1 MSDAPRGL
9 LIAAPR
15 SGSGKTTVTLALLA
29 ALRRRGKAVRAI
41 KSGPDYID
49 PAFHAAATGRPGL
62 NLDSWAM
69 PPALLDHLAGLAG
82 EGAQIVIGEGAM
94 GLFDG
99 VAVEKGRTGAGA
111 DVAARLGLPVLL
123 VLDVSGQSQTAAA
136 VLRGF
141 IGHDPAVR
149 IAGVVLN
156 KLGSERHERMIREAV
171 APLGVPVLGTVPRAT
186 DIVLPERHLGL
197 VQAGETDDLPARL
210 AALADLAEAHLDLD
224 GIIAAAAPLQAGA
237 GAGEGQG
244 DSNALLPPPGQR
256 IALAQD
262 AAFGFVYAHML
273 AGWRGQGAE
282 IVPFSPLADEAP
294 DASCDALWL
303 PGGYPELHAG
313 RLAAAERFRA
323 GVHAFAAAGKPV
335 HGECGGYIAL
345 GAGLLDA
352 EGVRHAM
359 LGLVDLETSFAKRR
373 MNLGYRQARLIAPS
387 PLGPEGAWVR
397 GHEFHYATVLS
408 RGEDQPLADLSD
420 AEGRPLG
427 LAGSRRGSV
436 TGSFFHAIA
445 RG

>member
-1 MSDAPRGL
+1 MSDTPRGL
-9 LIAAPR
+9 LVAAPR

-29 ALRRRGKAVRAI
+29 ALKRRGTAVRAI

-49 PAFHAAATGRPGL
+49 PAFHTAATGRPGL

-69 PPALLDHLAGLAG
+69 PPALLDYLAALAG

-171 APLGVPVLGTVPRAT
+171 APLGVPVLGTLPRTA

-224 GIIAAAAPLQAGA
+224 GILAAAAPFRAVEGA
-237 GAGEGQG
+237 GQG
-244 DSNALLPPPGQR
+244 NNTALLPPPGQR

-282 IVPFSPLADEAP
+282 IVPFSPLADAAP

-335 HGECGGYIAL
+335 HGECGGYMAL
-345 GAGLLDA
+345 GAGLVDA

-359 LGLVDLETSFAKRR
+359 LGLIELETSFAKRR

-397 GHEFHYATVLS
+397 GHEFHYASVLS
-408 RGEDQPLADLSD
+408 RGADQPLADLSD

-427 LAGSRRGSV
+427 PAGSRRGSV

>member
-1 MSDAPRGL
+1 MSGPTPRGL

-15 SGSGKTTVTLALLA
+15 SGSGKTTVTLAVLA
-29 ALRRRGKAVRAI
+29 ALRRRGRVVRAI

-69 PPALLDHLAGLAG
+69 PPALLNHLAALAG
-82 EGAQIVIGEGAM
+82 EGAEIVIGEGAM

-171 APLGVPVLGTVPRAT
+171 APLGVPVLGTVPRTA

-224 GIIAAAAPLQAGA
+224 GILAAAAPLQAGA
-237 GAGEGQG
+237 GEGQG
-244 DSNALLPPPGQR
+244 NDTALLPPPGQR

-313 RLAAAERFRA
+313 QLAAAERFRA

-335 HGECGGYIAL
+335 HGECGGYMAL
-345 GAGLLDA
+345 GAGLVDA

-359 LGLVDLETSFAKRR
+359 LGLLELETSFAKRR
-373 MNLGYRQARLIAPS
+373 MNLGYRQARLMAPS
-387 PLGPEGAWVR
+387 PLGPEGSFVR

-408 RGEDQPLADLSD
+408 RGADQPLADLSD

-427 LAGSRRGSV
+427 PAGSRRGSV

>member
-1 MSDAPRGL
+1 MSIPTPRGL

-29 ALRRRGKAVRAI
+29 ALRRRGRVVRAI

-69 PPALLDHLAGLAG
+69 PPALLDHLAALAG
-82 EGAQIVIGEGAM
+82 EGAEIVIGEGAM

-171 APLGVPVLGTVPRAT
+171 APLGVPVLGTVPRAA

-224 GIIAAAAPLQAGA
+224 GILAAAAPLQAGA
-237 GAGEGQG
+237 GEGQG
-244 DSNALLPPPGQR
+244 NNTALLPPPGQR

-282 IVPFSPLADEAP
+282 IVPFSPLANEAP

-313 RLAAAERFRA
+313 PLTAAERFRA

-335 HGECGGYIAL
+335 HGECGGYMAL
-345 GAGLLDA
+345 GAGLVDA

-359 LGLVDLETSFAKRR
+359 LGLLELETSFAKRR
-373 MNLGYRQARLIAPS
+373 MNLGYRQARLVAPS
-387 PLGPEGAWVR
+387 PLGPEGTFVR

-408 RGEDQPLADLSD
+408 RGADQPLADLSD

-427 LAGSRRGSV
+427 PAGSRRGSV

>member
-1 MSDAPRGL
+1 MSRPTPRGL
-9 LIAAPR
+9 LVAAPR

-29 ALRRRGKAVRAI
+29 ALRQRGIAVRAI

-49 PAFHAAATGRPGL
+49 PAFHAAATGQPGL

-69 PPALLDHLAGLAG
+69 PPALLDHLATLAG

-156 KLGSERHERMIREAV
+156 KLGSERHERMIRQAV
-171 APLGVPVLGTVPRAT
+171 APLGVPVLGTLPRAA

-197 VQAGETDDLPARL
+197 VQAGETDDLPSRL

-224 GIIAAAAPLQAGA
+224 GIIAAAAPFRAVG
-237 GAGEGQG
+237 GEPQG
-244 DSNALLPPPGQR
+244 NNSALLPPPGQR

-273 AGWRGQGAE
+273 VGWRGQGAE

-313 RLAAAERFRA
+313 CLAAAERFRA
-323 GVHAFAAAGKPV
+323 GVHAFAATGKPV
-335 HGECGGYIAL
+335 HGECGGYMAL
-345 GAGLLDA
+345 GAGLVDA

-359 LGLVDLETSFAKRR
+359 LGLLDLETSFAKRR
-373 MNLGYRQARLIAPS
+373 MNLGYRQARLMAPS
-387 PLGPEGAWVR
+387 PLGPEGAMVR
-397 GHEFHYATVLS
+397 GHEFHYATVLD
-408 RGEDQPLADLSD
+408 RGSDEPLANLSD

-427 LAGSRRGSV
+427 PAGSRRGSV

>member
-1 MSDAPRGL
+1 MSDTPRGL

-15 SGSGKTTVTLALLA
+15 SGSGKTTVTLAVLA

-69 PPALLDHLAGLAG
+69 PPALLDHLAALAG

-171 APLGVPVLGTVPRAT
+171 APLGVPVLGTVPRAA

-224 GIIAAAAPLQAGA
+224 GIIAAAAPLQAGT
-237 GAGEGQG
+237 GEGA
-244 DSNALLPPPGQR
+244 ALLPPPGQR

-294 DASCDALWL
+294 DVSCDALWL

-313 RLAAAERFRA
+313 QLAAAERFRA

-335 HGECGGYIAL
+335 HGECGGYMAL
-345 GAGLLDA
+345 GAGLVDA

-359 LGLVDLETSFAKRR
+359 LGLLELETSFAKRR

-387 PLGPEGAWVR
+387 PLGLEGAWVR

-427 LAGSRRGSV
+427 PAGSRRGSV

>member
-1 MSDAPRGL
+1 MSDTPRGL
-9 LIAAPR
+9 LVAAPR

-29 ALRRRGKAVRAI
+29 ALARRGTAVRAI

-69 PPALLDHLAGLAG
+69 PPALLDHLAALAG
-82 EGAQIVIGEGAM
+82 EGAEIVIGEGAM

-171 APLGVPVLGTVPRAT
+171 APLGVPVLGTLPRAA

-197 VQAGETDDLPARL
+197 VQAGETDDLPSRL
-210 AALADLAEAHLDLD
+210 AALADLAQAHLDLD
-224 GIIAAAAPLQAGA
+224 GIIAAAAPLQAGT
-237 GAGEGQG
+237 GEGQG
-244 DSNALLPPPGQR
+244 DSKAMLPPPGQR

-335 HGECGGYIAL
+335 HGECGGYMAL
-345 GAGLLDA
+345 GAGLVDA
-352 EGVRHAM
+352 EGARHAM
-359 LGLVDLETSFAKRR
+359 LGLLALETSFAKRR
-373 MNLGYRQARLIAPS
+373 MNLGYRQARLLAPS
-387 PLGPEGAWVR
+387 PLGPEGAMVR
-397 GHEFHYATVLS
+397 GHEFHYATVLD
-408 RGEDQPLADLSD
+408 RGSDQPLADLSD

-427 LAGSRRGSV
+427 PAGSRRGSV

>member
-1 MSDAPRGL
+1 MSIPTPRGL

-15 SGSGKTTVTLALLA
+15 SGSGKTTVTLAVLA
-29 ALRRRGKAVRAI
+29 ALRRRGRVVRAI

-69 PPALLDHLAGLAG
+69 PPALLDHLAALAG
-82 EGAQIVIGEGAM
+82 EGAEIVIGEGAM

-141 IGHDPAVR
+141 VGHDPAVR

-171 APLGVPVLGTVPRAT
+171 APLGVSVLGTVPRTA

-224 GIIAAAAPLQAGA
+224 GIIAAAAPLQAA
-237 GAGEGQG
+237 AGEGQG
-244 DSNALLPPPGQR
+244 NNTALLPPPGQR

-313 RLAAAERFRA
+313 QLAAAERFRA
-323 GVHAFAAAGKPV
+323 GVHTFAAAGKPV
-335 HGECGGYIAL
+335 HGECGGYMAL
-345 GAGLLDA
+345 GAGLVDA
-352 EGVRHAM
+352 VGVRHAM
-359 LGLVDLETSFAKRR
+359 LGLLELETSFAKRR
-373 MNLGYRQARLIAPS
+373 MNLGYRQARLMAPS
-387 PLGPEGAWVR
+387 PLGPEGSFVR

-408 RGEDQPLADLSD
+408 RGADQPLADLSD

-427 LAGSRRGSV
+427 PAGSRRGSV

>member
-1 MSDAPRGL
+1 MSIPTPRGL

-29 ALRRRGKAVRAI
+29 ALRRRGRVVRAI

-69 PPALLDHLAGLAG
+69 PPALLDHLAALAG
-82 EGAQIVIGEGAM
+82 EGAEIVIGEGAM

-141 IGHDPAVR
+141 VGHDPAVR

-171 APLGVPVLGTVPRAT
+171 APLGVPVLGTVPRAA

-224 GIIAAAAPLQAGA
+224 GILAAAAPLQAGA
-237 GAGEGQG
+237 GEDQG
-244 DSNALLPPPGQR
+244 NDTALLPPPGQR

-273 AGWRGQGAE
+273 AGWWGQGAE

-313 RLAAAERFRA
+313 QLAAAERFCA

-335 HGECGGYIAL
+335 HGECGGYMAL
-345 GAGLLDA
+345 GAGLVDA
-352 EGVRHAM
+352 VGVRHAM
-359 LGLVDLETSFAKRR
+359 LGLLELETSFAKRR
-373 MNLGYRQARLIAPS
+373 MNLGYRQARLMAPS
-387 PLGPEGAWVR
+387 PLGPEGTFVR

-408 RGEDQPLADLSD
+408 RGADQPLADLSD
-420 AEGRPLG
+420 AEGRALG
-427 LAGSRRGSV
+427 PAGSRRGSV

>member
-1 MSDAPRGL
+1 MSDPPRGL
-9 LIAAPR
+9 LVAAPR

-29 ALRRRGKAVRAI
+29 ALRRRGIAVRAI

-49 PAFHAAATGRPGL
+49 PAFHAAATGQPGL

-69 PPALLDHLAGLAG
+69 PPALLDHLATLAG

-141 IGHDPAVR
+141 IGHDPTVR

-171 APLGVPVLGTVPRAT
+171 APLGVPVLGTLPRAA

-197 VQAGETDDLPARL
+197 VQAGETDDLPTRL
-210 AALADLAEAHLDLD
+210 AALADLAEAHLDLE
-224 GIIAAAAPLQAGA
+224 GILAAAAPLQAGM
-237 GAGEGQG
+237 GEGA
-244 DSNALLPPPGQR
+244 ALLPPPGQR

-273 AGWRGQGAE
+273 AGWRGEGAE
-282 IVPFSPLADEAP
+282 IVPFSPLADAAP
-294 DASCDALWL
+294 DVSCDALWL

-313 RLAAAERFRA
+313 CLAAAERFRA

-335 HGECGGYIAL
+335 HGECGGYMAL
-345 GAGLLDA
+345 GAGLVDA

-359 LGLVDLETSFAKRR
+359 LGLLELETSFAKRR
-373 MNLGYRQARLIAPS
+373 MNLGYRQARLLAPS
-387 PLGPEGAWVR
+387 PLGPEGAMVR
-397 GHEFHYATVLS
+397 GHEFHYATVLD
-408 RGEDQPLADLSD
+408 RGSDQPLAALSD

-427 LAGSRRGSV
+427 PAGSRRGSV

>member
-29 ALRRRGKAVRAI
+29 ALRRRGRVVRAI

-69 PPALLDHLAGLAG
+69 PPALLDHLAALAG
-82 EGAQIVIGEGAM
+82 EGAEIVIGEGAM

-123 VLDVSGQSQTAAA
+123 VLDVTGQSQTAAA

-171 APLGVPVLGTVPRAT
+171 APLGVPVLGTVPRTA

-237 GAGEGQG
+237 GEGQG
-244 DSNALLPPPGQR
+244 DSKALLPPPGQR

-313 RLAAAERFRA
+313 QLAAAERFRA

-335 HGECGGYIAL
+335 HGECGGYMAL
-345 GAGLLDA
+345 GAGLVDA
-352 EGVRHAM
+352 VGVRHAM
-359 LGLVDLETSFAKRR
+359 LGLLELETSFAKRR

-427 LAGSRRGSV
+427 PAGSRRGSV

-445 RG
+445 RE

>member
-1 MSDAPRGL
+1 MSDTPRGL
-9 LIAAPR
+9 LVAAPR

-29 ALRRRGKAVRAI
+29 ALARRGTAVRAI

-49 PAFHAAATGRPGL
+49 PAFHSAATGQPGL

-82 EGAQIVIGEGAM
+82 EGAEIVIGEGAM

-171 APLGVPVLGTVPRAT
+171 APLGVPVLGTLPRAA

-197 VQAGETDDLPARL
+197 VQAGETDDLPSRL

-224 GIIAAAAPLQAGA
+224 GIITAAAPLQAGT
-237 GAGEGQG
+237 GEGA
-244 DSNALLPPPGQR
+244 ALLPPPGQR

-313 RLAAAERFRA
+313 QLAAAEHFRA

-335 HGECGGYIAL
+335 HGECGGYMAL
-345 GAGLLDA
+345 GAGLVGA
-352 EGVRHAM
+352 EGARHAM
-359 LGLVDLETSFAKRR
+359 LGLLELETSFAKRR
-373 MNLGYRQARLIAPS
+373 MNLGYRQARLLAPS
-387 PLGPEGAWVR
+387 PRGREGAMVR
-397 GHEFHYATVLS
+397 GHEFNYATVLD
-408 RGEDQPLADLSD
+408 RGSDQPLADLSD

-427 LAGSRRGSV
+427 PAGSRRGSI

>member
-1 MSDAPRGL
+1 MSIPTPRGL

-15 SGSGKTTVTLALLA
+15 SGSGKTTVTLAVLA
-29 ALRRRGKAVRAI
+29 ALRRRGRVVRAI

-69 PPALLDHLAGLAG
+69 PPALLDHLAALAG
-82 EGAQIVIGEGAM
+82 EGAEIVIGEGAM

-171 APLGVPVLGTVPRAT
+171 APLGVPVLGTLPRTA

-224 GIIAAAAPLQAGA
+224 GILAAAAPFRAVE
-237 GAGEGQG
+237 GEGQG
-244 DSNALLPPPGQR
+244 NNAALLPPPGQR

-282 IVPFSPLADEAP
+282 IVPFSPLADAAP

-313 RLAAAERFRA
+313 RLAAADRFRA

-335 HGECGGYIAL
+335 HGECGGYMAL
-345 GAGLLDA
+345 GAGLVDA

-359 LGLVDLETSFAKRR
+359 LGLIELETSFAKRR
-373 MNLGYRQARLIAPS
+373 MNLGYRQARLLAPS
-387 PLGPEGAWVR
+387 PLGSEGAVVR

-408 RGEDQPLADLSD
+408 RGADQPLADLSD

-427 LAGSRRGSV
+427 PAGSRRGSV

>member
-1 MSDAPRGL
+1 MSDPPRGL
-9 LIAAPR
+9 LVAAPR

-29 ALRRRGKAVRAI
+29 ALRRRGTAVRAI

-49 PAFHAAATGRPGL
+49 PAFHAAATGQPGL

-69 PPALLDHLAGLAG
+69 PPALLDHLAALAG

-171 APLGVPVLGTVPRAT
+171 APLGVPVLGTVPRAA

-197 VQAGETDDLPARL
+197 VQAGETDDLPRRL

-224 GIIAAAAPLQAGA
+224 GILAAAAPLQAVT
-237 GAGEGQG
+237 GEGA
-244 DSNALLPPPGQR
+244 ALLRPPGQR

-262 AAFGFVYAHML
+262 QAFGFVYAHML

-294 DASCDALWL
+294 DASCDTLWL

-313 RLAAAERFRA
+313 RLAAAERFRT

-335 HGECGGYIAL
+335 HGECGGYMAL
-345 GAGLLDA
+345 GAGLVDA

-359 LGLVDLETSFAKRR
+359 LGLLALETSFAKRR
-373 MNLGYRQARLIAPS
+373 MNLGYRQARLMAPS
-387 PLGPEGAWVR
+387 PLGPEGAMVR
-397 GHEFHYATVLS
+397 GHEFHYATVLD
-408 RGEDQPLADLSD
+408 RGSDEPLADLSD

-427 LAGSRRGSV
+427 PAGSRRGSV

>member
-1 MSDAPRGL
+1 MSGTAPRGL

-29 ALRRRGKAVRAI
+29 ALRRGGRVVRAI

-69 PPALLDHLAGLAG
+69 PPALLDHLAALAG
-82 EGAQIVIGEGAM
+82 EGAEIVIGEGAM

-136 VLRGF
+136 VLRGVV
-141 IGHDPAVR
+141 GHDPAVR

-171 APLGVPVLGTVPRAT
+171 APLGVPVLGTVPRAA

-224 GIIAAAAPLQAGA
+224 GILAAAAPLQAGA
-237 GAGEGQG
+237 GEDQG
-244 DSNALLPPPGQR
+244 NDTALLPPPGQR

-273 AGWRGQGAE
+273 AGWRGQRAE

-313 RLAAAERFRA
+313 QLAAAERFRA

-335 HGECGGYIAL
+335 HGECGGYMAL
-345 GAGLLDA
+345 GAGLVDA

-359 LGLVDLETSFAKRR
+359 LGLLELETSFAKRR
-373 MNLGYRQARLIAPS
+373 MNLGYRQARLMAPS
-387 PLGPEGAWVR
+387 PLGPEGSFVR

-408 RGEDQPLADLSD
+408 RGADQPLADLSD

-427 LAGSRRGSV
+427 PAGSRRGSV